1 MKINRLFLA
10 SIIIM
15 TFIMVAGVTS
25 AQNVAGVS
33 TGDQFTYDFSVY
45 FKSTNPDI
53 VIPQAWIEDN
63 KTQWLKINVINVTD
77 PIVAYSITQHL
88 ENGTE
93 QLVDTSSRRFK
104 QQFQRRVIERNS
116 KFEKMTARMGI
127 DKVYIPAGG
136 DYSVP
141 LIRFFEMRA
150 RRIRR

>member
-1 MKINRLFLA
+1 MGIAARKHDFIALKLGD
-10 SIIIM
+10 SLEM
-15 TFIMVAGVTS
+15 TIPG
-25 AQNVAGVS
+25 
-33 TGDQFTYDFSVY
+33 TGLIRFHD
-45 FKSTNPDI
+45 
-53 VIPQAWIEDN
+53 
-63 KTQWLKINVINVTD
+63 
-77 PIVAYSITQHL
+77 L